1 MRRAYRIGGL
11 AEEELAADPIT
22 QFERWFADTEAAELP
37 EPNAMIVATATAEGM
52 PSVRYVLLKG
62 YDERGFAFYS
72 NYDSRKGGELAAN
85 PRAALLLPW
94 HELERQVRV
103 EGSVERTS
111 AAENEAYFASR
122 PRGSRLGA
130 WASPQSAV
138 LGSRAELEDRLAAVT
153 ERFGADDDGQPI
165 PLPDHWG
172 GFRVVPDV
180 VEFWQ
185 GRADRLHDRL
195 RYRRTETGWDVQRL
209 AP

>member
-22 QFERWFADTEAAELP
+22 QFERWFADTVAAELP
-37 EPNAMIVATATAEGM
+37 EPNAMIVATATTAGV

-111 AAENEAYFASR
+111 AVENEAYFASR

-165 PLPDHWG
+165 PLPDYWG